1 MGSDPQ
7 APQNVVG
14 GFVKAIAGE
23 EFDDARALL
32 HREFVVHEAGGLPYS
47 GEYHGADGFFELL
60 GKMNQAMEL
69 TPGETFQYLL
79 AEDTVAIR
87 GRLRLTSRATGESVE
102 QSLVEVYTV
111 RDGLIVELDVYYKDP
126 SAVTELL
133 AG

>member
-1 MGSDPQ
+1 MIAADAQ
-7 APQNVVG
+7 AKVG

-23 EFDDARALL
+23 QFDDARALL
-32 HREFVVHEAGGLPYS
+32 HREFVVYEAGGLPYS
-47 GEYHGADGFFELL
+47 GEYRGPDGFFELL

-79 AEDTVAIR
+79 ADNTVAIR
-87 GRLRLTSRATGESVE
+87 GRLTFTSRASRQSVE
-102 QSLVEVYTV
+102 MGLVEIYTV

-126 SAVTELL
+126 SAVAALL

>member
-1 MGSDPQ
+1 MTTGDPK
-7 APQNVVG
+7 ATVG

-23 EFDDARALL
+23 HLDDARALL
-32 HREFVVHEAGGLPYS
+32 HREFVVYEAGGLPYS
-47 GEYHGADGFFELL
+47 GEYHGPDGFFELL

-79 AEDTVAIR
+79 ADDTVAIR
-87 GRLRLTSRATGESVE
+87 GRLRFTSRATGKSVE
-102 QSLVEVYTV
+102 MGLVEIYTV

-126 SAVTELL
+126 SAVAALL